1 MSPDR
6 MVFTFPST
14 HLAMAAEDVL
24 REQGVSIEVIP
35 TPPGHGSV
43 CGLSIALRPGEAK
56 RAVIVL
62 RKRSIEWSELFP
74 HQPPRPVH

>member
-1 MSPDR
+1 MSLDR

-24 REQGVSIEVIP
+24 REQGVALEVIP

-43 CGLSIALRPGEAK
+43 CGLSIALGPREAE
-56 RAVIVL
+56 RAVLAL
-62 RKRSIEWSELFP
+62 RERSIEWSELFP
-74 HQPPRPVH
+74 HRPSRAVH